1 MFGRDGGLARDGED
15 VVVQV
20 DVDLVFGKTWQL
32 KLSRYEV
39 LLLVLVDVNS
49 VGERSAPASIGEAM
63 RRLTSGVGHEAR
75 C

>member
-39 LLLVLVDVNS
+39 LLLVLVNVNS
-49 VGERSAPASIGEAM
+49 GCQRQ
-63 RRLTSGVGHEAR
+63 
-75 C
+75 